1 MPDQPASGTQ
11 GAAPAASPGSEAP
24 APAAAAPAAPTN
36 WRESLPEEYRENP
49 ALKTIADIPTLT
61 KGYIEAQSR
70 LGNSVRIPSRE
81 AGPEDRKAFREK
93 VLAFGKDFGITAI
106 PGEGEDAAAFH
117 AALGRPEKPEGYEM
131 PVYDDPDGDV
141 DLSEAEALRPI
152 AHKLGI
158 SNTQFKGLVKA
169 ATDANIAAQREQM
182 NRMKADQDTL
192 KKEWGGAYTL
202 RMNQLKTFL
211 DVNGAPPSL
220 KAAIETGGIDSHSA
234 KWIYN
239 IMETIGGETAE
250 VSGQGKGGSSTTLTP
265 TEALDRVAEVE
276 KRMEN
281 MAQGTEE
288 YTQLL
293 ARRLDLLR
301 LAYPH

>member
-24 APAAAAPAAPTN
+24 APAAPAN

-49 ALKTIADIPTLT
+49 AIKTIADIPTLT

-81 AGPEDRKAFREK
+81 AGPEDRKAFRDR

-117 AALGRPEKPEGYEM
+117 AALGRPDKPEGYEL

-141 DLSEAEALRPI
+141 DMSDADALRPV
-152 AHKLGI
+152 AHQLGI
-158 SNTQFKGLVKA
+158 SKAQFKGLVKA
-169 ATDANIAAQREQM
+169 ATDANMATQREQM
-182 NRMKADQDTL
+182 MRQKADQDGL
-192 KKEWGGAYTL
+192 KKEWGAAYTL
-202 RMNQLKTFL
+202 RMTQLKNFL
-211 DVNGAPPSL
+211 DINGAPPNL

-239 IMETIGGETAE
+239 IMETIGGESAE
-250 VSGQGKGGSSTTLTP
+250 VSGQGKGGNSTTLTP
-265 TEALDRVAEVE
+265 TEALDRVAEIE
-276 KRMEN
+276 KRMQN
-281 MAQGTEE
+281 MAQGTDE

-293 ARRLDLLR
+293 GRRMDLLR
-301 LAYPH
+301 LAHPQ